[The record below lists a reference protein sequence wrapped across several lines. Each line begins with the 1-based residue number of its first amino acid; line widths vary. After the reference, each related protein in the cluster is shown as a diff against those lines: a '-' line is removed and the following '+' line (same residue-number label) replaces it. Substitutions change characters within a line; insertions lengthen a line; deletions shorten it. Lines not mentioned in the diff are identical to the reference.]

1 MSRPVDFRPIARIE
15 FDEAMAWYEAQRPG
29 LGLEF
34 KEQVDQFLNRIAE
47 NPEHFRKVRGE
58 TRRAVLRR
66 FPYTIHFLPE
76 TDRIIVMAVFH
87 GKREPRYLE
96 GRS

>member
-1 MSRPVDFRPIARIE
+1 MSRPIAFRPIARIE

-34 KEQVDQFLNRIAE
+34 KEQVHQFLNRIAE
-47 NPEHFRKVRGE
+47 NPQHFGKVRGE
-58 TRRAVLRR
+58 IRRAVLRR

-87 GKREPRYLE
+87 GKRDPRHLE
-96 GRS
+96 DR

>member
-1 MSRPVDFRPIARIE
+1 MSRSVDFRRIARIE
-15 FDEAMAWYEAQRPG
+15 FDEAVAWYEAQRPG

-34 KEQVDQFLNRIAE
+34 NQEVDGFLIRIAE
-47 NPEHFRKVRGE
+47 NPERFRKVRGE
-58 TRRAVLRR
+58 IRRAVLRR

-87 GKREPRYLE
+87 GKRDPRRLE